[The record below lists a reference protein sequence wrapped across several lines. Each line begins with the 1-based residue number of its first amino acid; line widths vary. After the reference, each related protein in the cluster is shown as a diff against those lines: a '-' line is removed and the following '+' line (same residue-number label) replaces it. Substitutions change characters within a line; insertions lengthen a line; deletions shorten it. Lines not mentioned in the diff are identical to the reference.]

1 MPLRLIKHTP
11 IEPHAYTGPHYQV
24 PLRACQYPGLD
35 NPRLNALYKSSIS
48 YTERWY
54 LETRRLILEER
65 FEHPLIVFLQQD
77 PEMSLKLIKSTIIDA
92 INMREILADPCLAK
106 YHMSAS
112 VNIKRLN
119 RWCAF
124 FVSLSYTE

>member
-1 MPLRLIKHTP
+1 MPLKLIKHTP
-11 IEPHAYTGPHYQV
+11 PEPHAYTGPHLQV
-24 PLRACQYPGLD
+24 PLKACQHPSLD
-35 NPRLNALYKSSIS
+35 NPRLNALYKANIS

-54 LETRRLILEER
+54 LESKQLILREALQ
-65 FEHPLIVFLQQD
+65 HPLIVFLRED
-77 PEMSLKLIKSTIIDA
+77 PYMRLRLIKSTIIDS
-92 INMREILADPCLAK
+92 IGMKEILTNDRMVK

-124 FVSLSYTE
+124 FSSLDQIE